1 MMARKM
7 KASGVDWIGDVPVNW
22 QLKRVKNVA
31 ALSSGHYLDRTDI
44 DDSGPYPVFGANG
57 FRGYHQR
64 FNSHGLNSF
73 TIGRVGAIGELNMLD
88 KPTWVTDNAFVCY
101 SAFYQWLYLWF
112 TAQPLS
118 KYASVTAQPLLN
130 GSVVKNSMV
139 SMPPQREQLAI
150 TSYLDD
156 RTTAIDSKIQL
167 LEEKSKS
174 LTELRKSVVH
184 QAVTK
189 GLDLNVM
196 MKPSGVDWI
205 GDVPAHWQMKRVK
218 DITTCLD
225 GKREPLN
232 AVQRAEMQ
240 GSIPYWGANNIVD
253 HIDRFK
259 LDGEYVLLGE
269 DGAPFDKPLREVA
282 FRVTG
287 KFWPNN
293 HIHVL
298 HSRNNMS
305 WLTYFLNAVDY
316 SPYVGGATRL
326 KLTQGDMNRMMLTM
340 PPSSEQIA
348 IAKYLDERTSIIDE
362 NIKTIAAQ
370 ITAMK
375 SLRQSLIH
383 EAVTGKIDVA
393 DYGYHYV

>member
-1 MMARKM
+1 MLK
-7 KASGVDWIGDVPVNW
+7 SFGFIG
-22 QLKRVKNVA
+22 
-31 ALSSGHYLDRTDI
+31 
-44 DDSGPYPVFGANG
+44 
-57 FRGYHQR
+57 
-64 FNSHGLNSF
+64 GLQVHKKGIRDGQS
-73 TIGRVGAIGELNMLD
+73 IS
-88 KPTWVTDNAFVCY
+88 Y
-101 SAFYQWLYLWF
+101 SAWAKDELAL
-112 TAQPLS
+112 P
-118 KYASVTAQPLLN
+118 P
-130 GSVVKNSMV
+130 KN
-139 SMPPQREQLAI
+139 EQIAI
-150 TSYLDD
+150 ASYLDD

-174 LTELRKSVVH
+174 LAELRKSVVH

-189 GLDLNVM
+189 GLNANVK

-218 DITTCLD
+218 DITKCLD

-232 AVQRAEMQ
+232 AVERAEMQ

-253 HIDRFK
+253 YIDRFK
-259 LDGEYVLLGE
+259 LDGEYILLGE
-269 DGAPFDKPLREVA
+269 DGAPFDKPLRDVA

-287 KFWPNN
+287 QFWPNN

-298 HSRNNMS
+298 YSRNNMS

-326 KLTQGDMNRMMLTM
+326 KLTQGDMNRIMLTM

-348 IAKYLDERTSIIDE
+348 IAQYLDERTAIIDE
-362 NIKTIAAQ
+362 SINTIAEQ
-370 ITAMK
+370 IVALK
-375 SLRQSLIH
+375 ALRQSLIH

-393 DYGYHYV
+393 DYGYHYA